1 MDTYTQHIKDNF
13 FVDEFWTE
21 NEDGY
26 FLLEETDKGG
36 ESQLRFKVQ
45 SLENLGILNIDKKN
59 TLFNFLVDS
68 KKIGLNTRVDHIV
81 LEKRRIM
88 NGGAHLVEMKSSI
101 SSIEK
106 WYDIKKK
113 FRSSYLFVQALC
125 AMMHIQLTQIYMY
138 TTYEKVN
145 WSYQPENPSS
155 RRLRVGKRPVSPEAE
170 WNGGQFELRFGDE
183 CQIPFVHTPIHMERN
198 DNRILIGEYDCM

>member
-81 LEKRRIM
+81 LEKKE
-88 NGGAHLVEMKSSI
+88 NNEWG
-101 SSIEK
+101 
-106 WYDIKKK
+106 
-113 FRSSYLFVQALC
+113 C
-125 AMMHIQLTQIYMY
+125 A
-138 TTYEKVN
+138 
-145 WSYQPENPSS
+145 
-155 RRLRVGKRPVSPEAE
+155 
-170 WNGGQFELRFGDE
+170 FG
-183 CQIPFVHTPIHMERN
+183 
-198 DNRILIGEYDCM
+198 